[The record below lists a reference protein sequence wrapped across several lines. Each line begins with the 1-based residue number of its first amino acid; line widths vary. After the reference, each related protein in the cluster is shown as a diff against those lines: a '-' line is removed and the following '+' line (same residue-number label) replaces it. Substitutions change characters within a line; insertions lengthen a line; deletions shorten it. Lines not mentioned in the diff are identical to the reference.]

1 MIVSSI
7 EETPHNDD
15 HCEEWKEAGGDACK
29 WCGNQHNESLSLLY
43 LETCLSLKVLS
54 FANFTVSKKA
64 IIFSE
69 EVNLISLNSILLM
82 LCLSEGGKIH
92 RKPTPYVMHVVIKNL
107 SRVGGWLY
115 KEYNWSICSNW
126 I

>member
-54 FANFTVSKKA
+54 FANFTVFKKA
-64 IIFSE
+64 IIKFNI
-69 EVNLISLNSILLM
+69 VNVMPIR
-82 LCLSEGGKIH
+82 GGKDTEKANP
-92 RKPTPYVMHVVIKNL
+92 RCNA
-107 SRVGGWLY
+107 
-115 KEYNWSICSNW
+115 CSD
-126 I
+126 